1 MNPRFKLAKDISVT
15 AGNLQMNFCGSELNT
30 SIKSSNVDIVTEI
43 DFAVQ
48 STIISRINTEF
59 PDDGILAE
67 EKYAREAK
75 SEWTWIID
83 PLDGTTNYSHGFPF
97 YCVSI
102 GLYRENRGCYGVIY
116 IPCLKELFEAE
127 RDNGTKL
134 NGKPVKCSE
143 IGRLDKAMVAT
154 GFPYDVN
161 PLAEDNVPQFKHF
174 LQDAQA
180 VRRMGS
186 AAIALAYIACG
197 RLDGLWE
204 MKLRPWDMA
213 AGVLMITESGGMVTG
228 YNNEPF
234 DMFSK
239 KVVASNGLIHDH
251 MIEILRR

>member
-1 MNPRFKLAKDISVT
+1 MKARFELAKQIAIE
-15 AGNLQMNFCGSELNT
+15 AGNLQHSFCGSELNT
-30 SIKSSNVDIVTEI
+30 AIKSSTVDIVTEI

-48 STIISRINTEF
+48 STIVNRISSMF

-67 EKYAREAK
+67 EKYAKENI
-75 SEWTWIID
+75 SEWQWIID

-102 GLYRENRGCYGVIY
+102 GLYKENKGHYGVIY
-116 IPCLKELFEAE
+116 LPCLNEIFET
-127 RDNGTKL
+127 RRGQGTTL
-134 NGKPVKCSE
+134 NGKLVSCSVVDE
-143 IGRLDKAMVAT
+143 IDKAMVAT
-154 GFPYDVN
+154 GFPYDIN
-161 PLAEDNVPQFKHF
+161 PMAEDNVPEFKRF
-174 LQDAQA
+174 LMEAQA
-180 VRRMGS
+180 VRRIGS

-213 AGVLMITESGGMVTG
+213 AGVLMIQEAGGTVTG

-239 KVVASNGLIHDH
+239 KVVASNGHIHQK
-251 MIEILRR
+251 MIDILRA